1 MYERGDSREAMAA
14 ALGMTVQAIQ
24 YRLKEAGVTPSRRTP
39 RWEAA
44 QGWPWPLTL
53 ADVAQR
59 LYGAQG
65 ATERRRARTLVNNWL
80 TEGKLVRVGWA
91 QYDLAQRPPPE

>member
-44 QGWPWPLTL
+44 QGWPTWHSGFT
-53 ADVAQR
+53 A
-59 LYGAQG
+59 
-65 ATERRRARTLVNNWL
+65 RRAPRN
-80 TEGKLVRVGWA
+80 GGVRAPW
-91 QYDLAQRPPPE
+91 